1 MNQESWLTAEVPGPK
16 KASLITKPEIADAM
30 IRRASRPV
38 FVVGSIASEIDL
50 EEKKLI
56 DYVIRLA
63 RQFQIRVI
71 ATGSTN
77 TAFLARDFT
86 PDAVMPAVD
95 AGFRL
100 ADPAWQGVDGNGPHD
115 LAIFVGL
122 PYQMGFTILSG
133 LKHFAPS
140 LKTISLDNVYQPN
153 ARWSFSNISIKN
165 WIINLEAIIGN
176 KEEE

>member
-1 MNQESWLTAEVPGPK
+1 
-16 KASLITKPEIADAM
+16 M

-100 ADPAWQGVDGNGPHD
+100 ADPAGRESMATALMISQSLSAFPTRWV
-115 LAIFVGL
+115 L
-122 PYQMGFTILSG
+122 PSSQ
-133 LKHFAPS
+133 A
-140 LKTISLDNVYQPN
+140 
-153 ARWSFSNISIKN
+153 
-165 WIINLEAIIGN
+165 
-176 KEEE
+176 

>member
-1 MNQESWLTAEVPGPK
+1 MNQEAWLTAEVAGPK

-30 IRRASRPV
+30 IRRAKRPI
-38 FVVGSIASEIDL
+38 FIVGSIAAEIDL

-56 DYVIRLA
+56 DYVIAMA
-63 RQFQIRVI
+63 RRFTIQVV
-71 ATGSTN
+71 ATSNTN
-77 TAFLARDFT
+77 NEFIKRGFT

-95 AGFRL
+95 IGNRL
-100 ADPAWQGVDGNGPHD
+100 TDPKWQGVDGKGAHD

-122 PYQMGFTILSG
+122 PYQMGWTILSG
-133 LKHFAPS
+133 LKNFAPN

-165 WIINLEAIIGN
+165 WIMNLEAILGN
-176 KEEE
+176 RED